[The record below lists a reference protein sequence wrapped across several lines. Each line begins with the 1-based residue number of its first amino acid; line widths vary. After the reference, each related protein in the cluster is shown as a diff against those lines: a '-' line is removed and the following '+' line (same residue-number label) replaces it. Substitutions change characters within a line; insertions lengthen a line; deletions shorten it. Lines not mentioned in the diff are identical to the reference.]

1 MKSKVVERILTNTPD
16 WIKHKVDSFVELFLS
31 DDGNKFY
38 CQRKIEGHHICK
50 VQCDHC
56 SEYYR
61 PLEEGRTEH
70 TKKMQ
75 KDLVKHIQIG

>member
-1 MKSKVVERILTNTPD
+1 MKSK
-16 WIKHKVDSFVELFLS
+16 
-31 DDGNKFY
+31 NKFY
-38 CQRKIEGHHICK
+38 CQRKIEGHRICK

-70 TKKMQ
+70 ARN
-75 KDLVKHIQIG
+75 